1 MASIEVKDAS
11 GKKVSD
17 TELSAAVFGIEPNV
31 HVMHEVV
38 RSQRAARRAGTHDT
52 LRFPV
57 AARSLGA
64 RRALAVLVRVRF
76 VLHNGQVAVPYSV
89 LILAPMPLRFLQR

>member
-1 MASIEVKDAS
+1 
-11 GKKVSD
+11 
-17 TELSAAVFGIEPNV
+17 
-31 HVMHEVV
+31 MHEVV

-52 LRFPV
+52 LTRGQVRGGGKKP
-57 AARSLGA
+57 RA
-64 RRALAVLVRVRF
+64 RRGALAVLVRARF

>member
-31 HVMHEVV
+31 HVMH
-38 RSQRAARRAGTHDT
+38 
-52 LRFPV
+52 
-57 AARSLGA
+57 A